1 MFIQMSFCSSSD
13 PEIIALITFMT
24 CGFKLLMWSLI
35 VQYAVSSPFYF
46 LSARCS
52 WVESN
57 NCCKIFQDCIRH
69 ICIYDKSFSF
79 WQNTCALLAFH
90 LLRCTA
96 PLFFWMVIFYWSYCW
111 QVAIFVVLA
120 MTLRRK
126 PEVLINI
133 MPKIMGNNKYLGQ
146 EKLPIIVWV
155 IAQVFFCLVPVMLV
169 TYTALFFSIL

>member
-90 LLRCTA
+90 LLRCTD
-96 PLFFWMVIFYWSYCW
+96 PLFFLDGNFWLKLLLTGCNPFWSRHRDDWFEGGYQQFPTFPLCW
-111 QVAIFVVLA
+111 SPTTCNTC
-120 MTLRRK
+120 M
-126 PEVLINI
+126 
-133 MPKIMGNNKYLGQ
+133 
-146 EKLPIIVWV
+146 
-155 IAQVFFCLVPVMLV
+155 
-169 TYTALFFSIL
+169 

>member
-1 MFIQMSFCSSSD
+1 MVSNYWCEVWLSSMLYLPLFIFFLQDVDEWNQIFVVRSSKIASVIYVYMINLFFLTKHLC
-13 PEIIALITFMT
+13 II
-24 CGFKLLMWSLI
+24 G
-35 VQYAVSSPFYF
+35 
-46 LSARCS
+46 
-52 WVESN
+52 
-57 NCCKIFQDCIRH
+57 
-69 ICIYDKSFSF
+69 FSF
-79 WQNTCALLAFH
+79 VKMH
-90 LLRCTA
+90 SSI
-96 PLFFWMVIFYWSYCW
+96 FFWMVFFDWSYCW

-133 MPKIMGNNKYLGQ
+133 MPKIMGSNKYLGQ

>member
-57 NCCKIFQDCIRH
+57 NCYKIFQDCIRH

-90 LLRCTA
+90 LLRCID
-96 PLFFWMVIFYWSYCW
+96 PLFFLDGNFWLKLLLTGCNLFWSRHLDDWFEGGYQQFPTFPSCW
-111 QVAIFVVLA
+111 SSTTCNTC
-120 MTLRRK
+120 M
-126 PEVLINI
+126 
-133 MPKIMGNNKYLGQ
+133 
-146 EKLPIIVWV
+146 
-155 IAQVFFCLVPVMLV
+155 
-169 TYTALFFSIL
+169 